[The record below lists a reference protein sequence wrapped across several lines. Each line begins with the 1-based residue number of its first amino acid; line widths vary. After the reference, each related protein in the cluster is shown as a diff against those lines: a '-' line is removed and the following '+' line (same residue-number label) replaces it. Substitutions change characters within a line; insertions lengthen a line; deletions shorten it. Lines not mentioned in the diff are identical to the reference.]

1 MHEMTSS
8 DDRRL
13 LSRAASR
20 WRWAA
25 LAAAVLCALAIAA
38 RVMAFPLQHDEQF
51 YVSAGALFSFD
62 GLYDG
67 LGFSH
72 LPNLPILLSA
82 IYQVTGTD
90 HYLFFGRLV
99 IVAGWGAALWAMWLI
114 GRDYARST
122 LAAVALVALLAFN
135 AALLD
140 QTGMTVTNNFLPVPF
155 MLGGLYCFFRA
166 VDRPLPSIA
175 LAAASGLLL
184 ACAAGLKANYAVL
197 IAPVALAALIA
208 PVGGGFG
215 ARVSRLILP
224 MVAGGLVGLGPT
236 LWFFASDPAGFIA
249 HNVAFHRG
257 PQLHY
262 WARYADPAAPQVIGL
277 RDKLLLARS
286 QWFSGTT
293 LVTAVAIVA
302 LALAA
307 GRRLR
312 DWRIML
318 VTAILALAVAISFLP
333 TPAFPQYYTITIPFA
348 VLLLGLIA
356 GALDDE
362 RRAAARP
369 VLIAAIA
376 VSGLIA
382 APVLLAALPAL
393 AKPKKVT
400 GLRVH
405 RDGAVIAALARA
417 DGRSGRIATLGPLHA
432 LEGGMPVYPGL
443 ALGPFVYRAVE
454 WVPPAEQRY
463 YRNAVTPTTVGAMLD
478 RDPPAAV
485 VVGYEGPLDRP
496 LADWALAHGYRPTRI
511 ALRNSGDADHAIVLV
526 APKAAGVS
534 APRAAPSTPAIPA
547 TAAQRR

>member
-1 MHEMTSS
+1 MHEMTGRN
-8 DDRRL
+8 DPRL
-13 LSRAASR
+13 MARAASR
-20 WRWAA
+20 WRWGA
-25 LAAAVLCALAIAA
+25 LTAVVLCMLAIAA

-62 GLYDG
+62 SLYDG

-82 IYQVTGTD
+82 IYGLTGTD
-90 HYLFFGRLV
+90 HFLFFGRLV
-99 IVAGWGAALWAMWLI
+99 IVAAWGAALGAMWLI

-122 LAAVALVALLAFN
+122 LAAGAMVALLALN

-215 ARVSRLILP
+215 ARMSRLIVP
-224 MVAGGLVGLGPT
+224 MLAGGLVGLGPT
-236 LWFFASDPAGFIA
+236 LWFFATDPAGFIA

-257 PQLHY
+257 PQLQY
-262 WARYADPAAPQVIGL
+262 WARYADPAAPQVIAL
-277 RDKLLLARS
+277 RDKLLLART

-312 DWRIML
+312 DWRIIL
-318 VTAILALAVAISFLP
+318 VSAILALAVAISFLP
-333 TPAFPQYYTITIPFA
+333 TPAFPQYYTIPIPFA

-356 GALDDE
+356 GTLDDE
-362 RRAAARP
+362 RQAAMRP
-369 VLIAAIA
+369 VLIAGIA
-376 VSGLIA
+376 LAGMIA
-382 APVLLAALPAL
+382 APLLLAALPAL

-405 RDGAVIAALARA
+405 RDGAVIAALARG

-432 LEGGMPVYPGL
+432 LEGGVPVYPGL

-463 YRNAVTPTTVGAMLD
+463 YRNAVTPATVGAMLD

-496 LADWALAHGYRPTRI
+496 LADWALAHGYRPTSVR
-511 ALRNSGDADHAIVLV
+511 LRNSGDADQAIVLV
-526 APKAAGVS
+526 SPPAASLAPAAPATM
-534 APRAAPSTPAIPA
+534 APRRSAAP
-547 TAAQRR
+547 R